1 MRRIS
6 KQSCI
11 RIREQDQ
18 GVGYRSR
25 IKDKV
30 SLTRRIFASRDES
43 SLSYKQDLPMPGGGV
58 VDEEDQ

>member
-30 SLTRRIFASRDES
+30 SLTRRIFSSREEEEAF
-43 SLSYKQDLPMPGGGV
+43 QDHQRIK
-58 VDEEDQ
+58 E